1 MGDPIISAGLGKALT
16 TLASQ
21 GINAY
26 STSSMNRKT
35 REWNEAMYQKQRQ
48 DALDDWNRQT
58 LYNSPIEQMRRL
70 KEAGLNPNLVYG
82 SGQAQQPAQ
91 PVRGTDMKSWNPTPP
106 QIDLGEA
113 VRGALSAEQS
123 ILNQQLVKA
132 QIVKTIADA
141 GLKQKSID
149 YFDENFKINKE
160 YKEAQTTFI
169 IDDNQ
174 RKDLKNT
181 QDIAESASRILKHTA
196 DTANT
201 EQLTKNA
208 KVAYQNLVTDG
219 KMKELQL
226 IWKTMGLDND
236 AEFLEVLLA
245 RAVYNPEKAEK
256 DLINYI
262 EALKKVSKSGFQA
275 VGEMGADMMDW
286 IKSKFGFKK
295 N

>member
-1 MGDPIISAGLGKALT
+1 MPEPISTSAAIAAANI
-16 TLASQ
+16 ASQ
-21 GINAY
+21 GINAF

-82 SGQAQQPAQ
+82 SGQTQQPAQ

-106 QIDLGEA
+106 QIDMGEA

-123 ILNQQLVKA
+123 ILNQQLIKA
-132 QIVKTIADA
+132 NIVKTIADS
-141 GLKQKSID
+141 GLKQKALD
-149 YFDENFKINKE
+149 YYDQNFQINKE
-160 YKEAQTTFI
+160 YKEAQTTFSI
-169 IDDNQ
+169 NENQ

-181 QDIAESASRILKHTA
+181 QDIAESASRILKQTA
-196 DTANT
+196 DTSNT
-201 EQLTKNA
+201 EQATKNA
-208 KVAYQNLVTDG
+208 KIAFQNLVTDG

-226 IWKTMGLDND
+226 MWKTMGLDND

-245 RAVYNPEKAEK
+245 RAVYDPAKAQK
-256 DLINYI
+256 DLTNYI
-262 EALKKVSKSGFQA
+262 QALKQVSKSGFQA
-275 VGEMGADMMDW
+275 VGEMGSDMMDW
-286 IKSKFGFKK
+286 IKSKFNFKK